1 MPTRT
6 ANAVWHGDLKSGNGT
21 VTVQSGLFQ
30 EAAYSFPSRFEQGT
44 GTNPEELIGAAHAG
58 CFSMAL
64 ANMMAQD
71 GHVATRIATEARVE
85 LSTDGGAHI
94 AGIELVCEAEVPG
107 LDAAAFQEYAE
118 KAKAGCPVSKA
129 LAVEIRLRAR
139 LA

>member
-6 ANAVWHGDLKSGNGT
+6 GHAVWRGDLKTGTGHLDVESGA
-21 VTVQSGLFQ
+21 VES
-30 EAAYSFPSRFEQGT
+30 AYSFPSRFETGT

-64 ANMMAQD
+64 ANLMAQD
-71 GHVATRIATEARVE
+71 GHDPARVE
-85 LSTDGGAHI
+85 TTARVTLSTEGGAHI

-107 LDAAAFQEYAE
+107 LDPAAFQDYAE

-129 LAVEIRLRAR
+129 LAVDVTLQATLR
-139 LA
+139 